1 MFAYSQVAASPSA
14 LLEFTLAGL
23 VCRFSRSFA
32 NVSRR
37 PWVHC
42 WATVGAFLPGVGQ
55 RGENL
60 MSDVRDVLGH
70 TADVGV
76 LGRESNLASVRL
88 SLQCDPKRSIPLTT
102 TLITKLF
109 TNPLAKS
116 RSRADARDQSPG
128 SGLVHHTG
136 RLSMAWKRSGVSNP
150 LSSIILETLFY

>member
-76 LGRESNLASVRL
+76 KGRESNLASVRL

-109 TNPLAKS
+109 TIPS
-116 RSRADARDQSPG
+116 QSRDQERTRVTSRQVQG
-128 SGLVHHTG
+128 WSTTQAGCRWHG
-136 RLSMAWKRSGVSNP
+136 RGQGFRIP
-150 LSSIILETLFY
+150 